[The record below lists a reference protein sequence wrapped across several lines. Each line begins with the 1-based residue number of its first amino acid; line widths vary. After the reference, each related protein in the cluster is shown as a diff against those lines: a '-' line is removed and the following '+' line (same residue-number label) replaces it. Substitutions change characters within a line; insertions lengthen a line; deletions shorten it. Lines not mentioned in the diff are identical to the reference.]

1 MRKLNIVGQVFG
13 QLTVLSE
20 APPRIRGNRKVF
32 YVVTQ
37 CTCGN
42 IQEQSATEIK
52 RGGTKSCGCLR
63 KATTKK
69 IRTTH
74 GESNTRLYGIWCR
87 MRMRCTN
94 PNASDY
100 SYYGGRGISIDSVWD
115 KYKSFSNWAHE
126 NGYKEDL
133 TIDRIDTNGNYSPN
147 NCRWVTMQ
155 VQAQNRRPRNEQ

>member
-1 MRKLNIVGQVFG
+1 MKKLNIIGQVFG

-20 APPRIRGNRKVF
+20 APTRIRGNRKVF

-63 KATTKK
+63 KATTKRC
-69 IRTTH
+69 RTTH
-74 GESNTRLYGIWCR
+74 GESSTRLYGIWCR

-100 SYYGGRGISIDSVWD
+100 EYYGGRGITVCSEW
-115 KYKSFSNWAHE
+115 SNYTTFAKWARE
-126 NGYKEDL
+126 NGYSDEL
-133 TIDRIDTNGNYSPN
+133 TIDRINNDVGYSPD
-147 NCRWVTMQ
+147 NCQWVTWQ
-155 VQAQNRRPRNEQ
+155 DQAQNRRPRNS